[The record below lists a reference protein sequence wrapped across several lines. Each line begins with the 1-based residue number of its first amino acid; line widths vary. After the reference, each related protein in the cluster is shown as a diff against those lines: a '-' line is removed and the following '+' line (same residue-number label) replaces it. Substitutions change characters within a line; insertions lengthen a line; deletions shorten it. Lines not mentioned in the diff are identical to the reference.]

1 MWLLISMNC
10 STYITMY
17 IITLTTLL
25 LILWQIF
32 NLDMFKRALATSS
45 VAFLHPADTVFIC
58 NFSAYFLEAYRPLRK
73 GDLFLVRGGMR
84 SVEFKVIETDPA
96 EYCIV
101 APDTEIFCDGE
112 PIKREDEERL
122 DEVGYDDVGGVRKQ
136 MAQIR
141 ELVELPLRHP
151 QLFKSIGVKPPKG
164 ILLYGPPGSGKTLI
178 ARAVANETGAFF
190 FLINGPEIMSKLAG
204 ESESN
209 LRKAFEEAEKNAP
222 SIIFIDEIDSI
233 APKREKTHGE
243 VERRIVSQLLTL
255 MDGLKARSH
264 VIVMGA
270 TNRPNSIDPA
280 LRRFGRFDREIDI
293 GVPDEVG
300 RLEVL
305 RIHTKNMK
313 LAEDVSH
320 HHYSLD
326 AKYSLLVAFF
336 LIVITLLSQVDL
348 EHIAK
353 DTHGYVGADLA
364 ALCTEAALQCIREK
378 MDIIDLEDETID
390 AEILNSMAVTN
401 DHFKT
406 ALGTSNPSAL
416 RETVSI
422 FSMIYLHITRIYS
435 HLFPR
440 LTSSFPFKFRLL
452 KFQMSLGRILVDWR
466 MSNGSCR
473 RYLLLFSFLTY
484 EFLFVVNIL

>member
-1 MWLLISMNC
+1 
-10 STYITMY
+10 
-17 IITLTTLL
+17 
-25 LILWQIF
+25 
-32 NLDMFKRALATSS
+32 
-45 VAFLHPADTVFIC
+45 
-58 NFSAYFLEAYRPLRK
+58 
-73 GDLFLVRGGMR
+73 
-84 SVEFKVIETDPA
+84 
-96 EYCIV
+96 
-101 APDTEIFCDGE
+101 
-112 PIKREDEERL
+112 
-122 DEVGYDDVGGVRKQ
+122 
-136 MAQIR
+136 
-141 ELVELPLRHP
+141 
-151 QLFKSIGVKPPKG
+151 
-164 ILLYGPPGSGKTLI
+164 
-178 ARAVANETGAFF
+178 
-190 FLINGPEIMSKLAG
+190 
-204 ESESN
+204 
-209 LRKAFEEAEKNAP
+209 
-222 SIIFIDEIDSI
+222 
-233 APKREKTHGE
+233 
-243 VERRIVSQLLTL
+243 
-255 MDGLKARSH
+255 
-264 VIVMGA
+264 
-270 TNRPNSIDPA
+270 
-280 LRRFGRFDREIDI
+280 
-293 GVPDEVG
+293 
-300 RLEVL
+300 
-305 RIHTKNMK
+305 
-313 LAEDVSH
+313 
-320 HHYSLD
+320 
-326 AKYSLLVAFF
+326 
-336 LIVITLLSQVDL
+336 LSQVDL